1 MRIQQNPTSD
11 NERARPEQ
19 DCQVNLTFCSKAT
32 ENRRGARGVCCKF
45 KDFLRKRDGKR
56 KNAAFGEAE
65 G

>member
-1 MRIQQNPTSD
+1 MRIQQNSTSD

-19 DCQVNLTFCSKAT
+19 DCQVNLTDLKAA
-32 ENRRGARGVCCKF
+32 EHRRGARGVCCKF